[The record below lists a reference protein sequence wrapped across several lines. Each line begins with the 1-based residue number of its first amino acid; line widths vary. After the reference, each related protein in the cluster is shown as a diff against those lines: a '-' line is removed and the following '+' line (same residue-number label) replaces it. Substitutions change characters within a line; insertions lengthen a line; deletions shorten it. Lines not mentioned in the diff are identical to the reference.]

1 MMIIKKKIKS
11 DQLNITLNFNHDI
24 ENTAEY
30 SLVTLCS
37 ICAYFMQ
44 KKIDVRTDGQSGLYI
59 ENVEIGHIEVLKRDI
74 EIELYIDKMNTFM
87 TANNPNLLFIGL
99 QTYFHIYFNL
109 YDTHEY
115 KQIEDFYLK
124 VKKGA

>member
-1 MMIIKKKIKS
+1 MKIKKEIKH
-11 DQLNITLNFNHDI
+11 DQLNITLSFNHDI
-24 ENTAEY
+24 NNVKEY

-44 KKIDVRTDGQSGLYI
+44 KKIDVKTDGLKNIYI
-59 ENVEIGHIEVLKRDI
+59 GDVIIGDVDVLKEDI
-74 EIELYIDKMNTFM
+74 HVVLYMNEIKKVSK
-87 TANNPNLLFIGL
+87 AVNPTLIFIGL
-99 QTYFHIYFNL
+99 QTYFNIYFNL